1 MIRRLLETLIIECYE
16 THKIESQIKDSA
28 GNYLFMKD
36 LVAKILAKP
45 AWTLGR
51 SARSVLPKLKDL
63 GDKAA
68 FKAGNAYLLFIDMAY
83 QTMIAHPEILSGVF
97 DKEEFQKDY
106 ALLSALRPIF
116 NQINELAEGIQKTF
130 MAVGSD
136 AMIAALDV
144 YSSVKQNKDKVPGL
158 SVTADQMSEFF
169 KRTRTKSDT
178 TAK

>member
-1 MIRRLLETLIIECYE
+1 MAQNLISAALSPDDAAAVNQNLADAKSKLNFLLSLQTIDVV
-16 THKIESQIKDSA
+16 TMFKV
-28 GNYLFMKD
+28 GNTYL
-36 LVAKILAKP
+36 P
-45 AWTLGR
+45 
-51 SARSVLPKLKDL
+51 
-63 GDKAA
+63 
-68 FKAGNAYLLFIDMAY
+68 FIDMAY

-136 AMIAALDV
+136 SMIAALDV

-158 SVTADQMSEFF
+158 SVTADQMGEFF
-169 KRTRTKSDT
+169 KKTKTKNDT
-178 TAK
+178 AAK